1 MRATRA
7 ALLAAVAL
15 SGAGLAVGSAQ
26 AAVPT
31 QDSVRATGSAPLP
44 GMGGAFNLDF
54 AVQSD
59 PTGGNIT
66 GHAFFKIGSPTGP
79 PIEGPIICF
88 HVAGD
93 TAYVSI
99 DTAAFGP
106 VVAKLVDRGEPGS
119 GLDRFDAITSNAT
132 PVNCGF
138 QSFFGEHPWSA
149 GTSWSWTRRR
159 CRRPTTSASTADTP
173 RSASRTRASASP
185 SCSAGPSHKEDDD
198 GSCGDAARALCR
210 AERW

>member
-7 ALLAAVAL
+7 ALLAAMAL

-31 QDSVRATGSAPLP
+31 QDSVRAGGNAPLP

-59 PTGGNIT
+59 PSGGNIT
-66 GHAFFKIGSPTGP
+66 GHAFFNIGSPTGP

-106 VVAKLVDRGEPGS
+106 VVAKLVDGGGPGS
-119 GLDRFDAITSNAT
+119 GLDRFDAITSNST
-132 PVNCGF
+132 PLNCGF
-138 QSFFGEHPWSA
+138 QSFFGEQPVVGGDVVVVDA
-149 GTSWSWTRRR
+149 
-159 CRRPTTSASTADTP
+159 PPLPASKDQCKHGGYAAFGFTNQGQCVAFVQ
-173 RSASRTRASASP
+173 R
-185 SCSAGPSHKEDDD
+185 GPKP
-198 GSCGDAARALCR
+198 
-210 AERW
+210 